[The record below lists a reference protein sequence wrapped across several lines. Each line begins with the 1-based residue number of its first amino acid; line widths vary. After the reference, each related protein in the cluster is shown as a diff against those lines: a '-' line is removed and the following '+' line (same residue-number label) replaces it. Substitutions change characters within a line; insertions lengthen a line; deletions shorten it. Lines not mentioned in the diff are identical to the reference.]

1 MLEDGWWHRVR
12 AWQRIERMANTR
24 MELQNLIGKVVEWVV
39 QRCPETLK
47 GCRTM

>member
-24 MELQNLIGKVVEWVV
+24 MELQNLIGKVVEW
-39 QRCPETLK
+39 
-47 GCRTM
+47 